1 MFYTDFEL
9 QFCGRTMK
17 IRLPEMEKKTFVF
30 DNFKLLLSYDDII
43 FTYCVVSILISAY
56 IVFKK
61 TKKD

>member
-1 MFYTDFEL
+1 M
-9 QFCGRTMK
+9 CGRTMK
-17 IRLPEMEKKTFVF
+17 IRLPEIEKKTLVF
-30 DNFKLLLSYDDII
+30 DKINLLLSYDDII